1 MRDKEIDFHEDGWE
15 RRPLLLAPVKY
26 KDEMLMPG
34 SQPDEVVE
42 VFTAQWARFR
52 DALQEADELHVFGYG
67 FPAEDSY
74 GVRILQ
80 DAARKRAPNHALQVF
95 LNLPKK
101 DGREVAK
108 RLQSQIFF
116 RPDSLHIHHCGPI
129 PS

>member
-1 MRDKEIDFHEDGWE
+1 MRDKEIDLHKDGWE

-52 DALQEADELHVFGYG
+52 DALQGADELHVFGYG

-74 GVRILQ
+74 GIRILQ
-80 DAARKRAPNHALQVF
+80 DAARKRTPNHVLQVF
-95 LNLPKK
+95 LNLPRK
-101 DGREVAK
+101 DGRDVAK
-108 RLQSQIFF
+108 RLRSQIFF
-116 RPDSLHIHHCGPI
+116 RLDSLDIHHCGPI